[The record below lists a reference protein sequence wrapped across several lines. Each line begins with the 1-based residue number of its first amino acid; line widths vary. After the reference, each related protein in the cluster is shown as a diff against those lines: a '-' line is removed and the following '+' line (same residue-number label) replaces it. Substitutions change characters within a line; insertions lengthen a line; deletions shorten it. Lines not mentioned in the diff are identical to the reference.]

1 MGAFDKVKRG
11 AENLAQGKDPGIV
24 SSGPVVP
31 GVNNPFQSGSSGLNQ
46 ALSDFD
52 KTVGISAV
60 SREATQFSKDIGLTG
75 AVKEVSDV
83 VHGIGKAAEKDPL
96 QYAAIVA
103 CIAAAPYTNGASLKL
118 IPYIQATAKVTS
130 KDTSVEDMIKEGAKA
145 YVISSAA
152 SAAGDY
158 VAGDPVTGDI
168 TGGYVPAT
176 GVTGATGSMAVVK
189 RLGIYQQVLLPM
201 PPKAAS

>member
-1 MGAFDKVKRG
+1 MSFWT
-11 AENLAQGKDPGIV
+11 
-24 SSGPVVP
+24 
-31 GVNNPFQSGSSGLNQ
+31 NPTQSFSQFIGTDSGSAGTAKAVSDLGSSANQ

-96 QYAAIVA
+96 QYAAIIA
-103 CIAAAPYTNGASLKL
+103 CIAAAPATGGASLKI

-130 KDTSVEDMIKEGAKA
+130 KETSVEDMLLMA
-145 YVISSAA
+145 YVDARKTKFHFCKLFL
-152 SAAGDY
+152 
-158 VAGDPVTGDI
+158 V
-168 TGGYVPAT
+168 VPFLC
-176 GVTGATGSMAVVK
+176 VK
-189 RLGIYQQVLLPM
+189 KLLRRFQQNGFSFA
-201 PPKAAS
+201 KW